1 MRELRLGESS
11 AAARLRLNGLRLS
24 FFDASTDRL
33 PNPVAT
39 LVDDRFLAPIDCTLG
54 GWLQV
59 GPLVGRAHADQRV
72 AAVRR
77 SA

>member
-11 AAARLRLNGLRLS
+11 AAAPLRPNGPRFSS
-24 FFDASTDRL
+24 FGASTDRL
-33 PNPVAT
+33 PIPVAT
-39 LVDDRFLAPIDCTLG
+39 FVDDRFVAPIDCTLG

-59 GPLVGRAHADQRV
+59 GPLVGRAHAELQS
-72 AAVRR
+72 AADRR